1 MTVRHLSAEENKL
14 LTVLERLPFPEEEKK
29 NWMETIHN
37 SGLNEELIKEIR
49 AKIPGLPKS
58 EPDKELL
65 RARHI
70 RDLNE
75 LMRRWR
81 LSLNLRHAG
90 KR

>member
-1 MTVRHLSAEENKL
+1 MPVRHLSVEENKL
-14 LTVLERLPFPEEEKK
+14 LPVLERLPFPEEEKK
-29 NWMETIHN
+29 VWLETIR
-37 SGLNEELIKEIR
+37 SFGLNEEIIKEIR
-49 AKIPGLPKS
+49 ARIGSLPKS

-65 RARHI
+65 RARDI